1 MKTCLGISITDKMIK
16 YAKVQR
22 NNDNKYSVT
31 SYGVKFYDELKLNST
46 IEQIIQETNS
56 ASTPMST
63 NLRDNKYYYFNIFK
77 IEKKDYIDKA
87 VQTEFE
93 SFCVDNRI
101 NKETV
106 AGRYHQIRI
115 CLDDSEKRRI
125 MYSYTTRTNINNIS
139 KIFDKYN
146 LRSIAPEAIALPN
159 LININPNKNI
169 MIIDLD
175 DKTTVTTLIGGN
187 LYSVDS
193 LEVGMKNAF
202 DSINEKE
209 NSYSKTYDVCKKPTI
224 YTMEAIKQ
232 GERQRET
239 ENEYLKYI
247 VPELYRIV
255 QETQRLSTQY
265 PKIDEIYLTGYG
277 SAINNVDLY
286 FQEYFKQAK
295 VEILKPFFIAN
306 NGSVNIKDY
315 IEVDSA
321 IALAIQGMGYG
332 IQSFNFKT
340 NDILKKLK
348 DLLNSDVSTL
358 SKNGE
363 EISFKEK
370 AQALFA
376 RIVNGIKGAGN
387 GLKSE
392 SKITSLDTSMIVS
405 LIVVMVIIVMFSIS
419 SVWVSKAITDKI
431 NEAEQTITYTK
442 SQETLANTD
451 DSTIKNKTQDYI
463 RYKTKLENTSSA
475 IEEKRSRKNQITNL
489 LSKIA
494 YTIPKGVTLTS
505 IKNTE
510 QTSNSGETIQHI
522 VITAKASEY
531 EQLAYFKAK
540 LSNAEILEN
549 VVSTF
554 GEKSGSDVVATI
566 EGDLTSY

>member
-22 NNDNKYSVT
+22 DNNNKYSVT
-31 SYGVKFYDELKLNST
+31 SYGVKFYEELKLDST

-56 ASTPMST
+56 TSTPISV
-63 NLRDNKYYYFNIFK
+63 NIRNNKYYYFNIFK
-77 IEKKDYIDKA
+77 TENKDYINKA

-93 SFCVDNRI
+93 SFCVDSHI
-101 NKETV
+101 NKNSV
-106 AGRYHQIRI
+106 DGRYHLIRI

-125 MYSYTTRTNINNIS
+125 MYTYDTKADLNETKKSFY
-139 KIFDKYN
+139 KYN
-146 LRSIAPEAIALPN
+146 LKSIAPEAIALPN

-169 MIIDLD
+169 MIVDLD
-175 DKTTVTTLIGGN
+175 DKVTATTLIGGN

-202 DSINEKE
+202 DAINEKE
-209 NSYSKTYDVCKKPTI
+209 NSYSKTYDVYKNTTI
-224 YTMEAIKQ
+224 YTMEAIQQ
-232 GERQRET
+232 GEMQNQP

-255 QETQRLSTQY
+255 QEVQKLSTKYQ
-265 PKIDEIYLTGYG
+265 KIDEIYLTGYG
-277 SAINNVDLY
+277 SSINNVDLY
-286 FQEYFKQAK
+286 FQEYLKEAK
-295 VEILKPFFIAN
+295 VEILKPFFVPN
-306 NGSVNIKDY
+306 NGSVNLKDY
-315 IEVDSA
+315 IEVNSA

-332 IQSFNFKT
+332 VQSLNFKT
-340 NDILKKLK
+340 NDILRKLK
-348 DLLNSDVSTL
+348 DLLNTDVSSL

-363 EISFKEK
+363 GASFKDI
-370 AQALFA
+370 ATAFFN
-376 RIVNGIKGAGN
+376 RIANSLKGAGN
-387 GLKSE
+387 VLKSE
-392 SKITSLDTSMIVS
+392 DKVTSLDTSMIVS
-405 LIVVMVIIVMFSIS
+405 LIVLIIIIVMFSVS

-431 NEAEQTITYTK
+431 NEANQTISYTK
-442 SQETLANTD
+442 TQETLANAD
-451 DSTIKNKTQDYI
+451 DATIKNKTQDYI
-463 RYKTKLENTSSA
+463 RYKTKLEDTSSA

-505 IKNTE
+505 IKNSE
-510 QTSNSGETIQHI
+510 QTSSSGETVEHI
-522 VITAKASEY
+522 TITAKASEY

-554 GEKSGSDVVATI
+554 GEKSGSDVIATI
-566 EGDLTSY
+566 EGDLASY